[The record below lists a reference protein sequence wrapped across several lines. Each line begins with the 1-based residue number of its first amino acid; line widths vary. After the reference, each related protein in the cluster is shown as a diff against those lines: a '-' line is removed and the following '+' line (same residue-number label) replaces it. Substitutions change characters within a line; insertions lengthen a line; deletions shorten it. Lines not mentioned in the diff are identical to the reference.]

1 MCDRV
6 LNNQSFYTLG
16 VRQCHAKTNRSAVIL
31 HVKSK
36 TREPQRFGEVIHD
49 FGDAIERIREFFRI
63 RPITVS
69 EARIIGRDK
78 VKAIGKPGE
87 ERLEHPRRRR
97 KSVEQEYRWP
107 GFWPGFSVK

>member
-1 MCDRV
+1 MRHSV
-6 LNNQSFYTLG
+6 LNYESFYTLG
-16 VRQCHAKTNRSAVIL
+16 VRQCHAKTNRAAVIL

-49 FGDAIERIREFFRI
+49 LGDVIERVRKFLWV

-69 EARIIGRDK
+69 EARIVGRDK

-87 ERLEHPRRRR
+87 ERLEH
-97 KSVEQEYRWP
+97 S
-107 GFWPGFSVK
+107 